1 MAPPAEYLRLVNQT
15 RVPYL
20 SCSKSCHSPFESEI
34 ITIIVDTGDEARNF
48 QLHKE
53 VACTTS
59 LFFLGCLAT
68 EHFPE
73 GKLKTILLP
82 EDDPETFK
90 VVLAFV
96 YASNSLERPSL
107 PTLPTS
113 TFIMAYV
120 LADKLLMQKICNNM
134 MHGITA
140 YHNTRDAFS
149 GALGGLTAF
158 DLPECTATKF
168 LVEQLAWEFCK
179 KGYDYF
185 CDCEVEEKEGDIAC
199 SWCQFLMSGGS
210 GVVKMLKMVRGTEE
224 EVVEPRMRPAAHWHK
239 SGTCRPAGR

>member
-1 MAPPAEYLRLVNQT
+1 MARPAEYLRSVNKF

-20 SCSKSCHSPFESEI
+20 SCAKSHHSPFESEI
-34 ITIIVDTGDEARNF
+34 ITIIVGTGDEARNF
-48 QLHKE
+48 QLHKD
-53 VACTTS
+53 VACGTS
-59 LFFLGCLAT
+59 LFFFGCLAT

-73 GKLKTILLP
+73 GRLKTILLP
-82 EDDPETFK
+82 EDDPGIFQ

-107 PTLPTS
+107 PNLPTS
-113 TFIMAYV
+113 TYIMAYV

-134 MHGITA
+134 MRSITA
-140 YHNTRDAFS
+140 CHNTRDAFS

-158 DLPECTATKF
+158 DLPECIATKF
-168 LVEQLAWEFCK
+168 LIEQLAWEFCK

-185 CDCEVEEKEGDIAC
+185 CGCEVEEKEGDIAC

-210 GVVKMLKMVRGTEE
+210 GVVKMLKMLRGSEE
-224 EVVEPRMRPAAHWHK
+224 EVVEPRMRPAAYWHE
-239 SGTCRPAGR
+239 SAHF